1 MCYNFVWDET
11 VQDLEVSNV
20 QGSTQKLP
28 CICLLIFIPNIAT
41 YIGKWFWLMV
51 SKAHLEY
58 QLADLHSKA

>member
-28 CICLLIFIPNIAT
+28 WVCLFIPNIAT
-41 YIGKWFWLMV
+41 YIGKWFWRIV
-51 SKAHLEY
+51 RKAHLE
-58 QLADLHSKA
+58 